1 MILFV
6 GLGNPGERYAG
17 HRHNVGFMAV
27 DAVHER
33 YRFSPWRSRFQAKVA
48 EGEIG
53 GDKVL
58 LMKPQT
64 FMNESGRAVGEAV
77 RYYKLQPGDVVV
89 FHDELDLAPG
99 KLRARAGGGTAGH
112 NGLKSLAA
120 HIGANFRRVRI
131 GIGHPGDR
139 ERVLAHVLSDFDRAD
154 EAWLV
159 PLVAAIAEGAPY
171 LAQGDEG
178 KFMNKVAVLTQGV
191 SEPRA
196 AANSAENA

>member
-6 GLGNPGERYAG
+6 GLGNPGERYAH

-27 DAVHER
+27 DAVHDR
-33 YRFSPWRSRFQAKVA
+33 HRFAPWRSRFQAKVA

-53 GDKVL
+53 GVKVL

-64 FMNESGRAVGEAV
+64 FMNESGRAVGEAT
-77 RYYKLQPGDVVV
+77 RYYKLPPGDVVV
-89 FHDELDLAPG
+89 FHDELDLAAG
-99 KLRARAGGGTAGH
+99 KMRARAGGGTAGH

-139 ERVLAHVLSDFDRAD
+139 EQVLSHVLSDFARAD
-154 EAWLV
+154 QAWLV
-159 PLVAAIAEGAPY
+159 PLIAALAEGAPY
-171 LAQGDEG
+171 LARGEEG
-178 KFMNKVAVLTQGV
+178 RFMNKVAVLTQD
-191 SEPRA
+191 A
-196 AANSAENA
+196 AAPGATANSAENA